1 MPPGPAVL
9 ARTRRDLDCLPEGED
24 MFAVVLQIGCHAGE
38 DMPQSRV
45 VPDVHAP
52 PVLALQVVGDGNS
65 PVIAKGDQ
73 AFVE

>member
-1 MPPGPAVL
+1 
-9 ARTRRDLDCLPEGED
+9 